1 MKMEKS
7 SGRVIPLSELPIG
20 SAGVVVGFLDA
31 MRGVKKFAN
40 AGMVPGAE
48 LFMQSHAPL
57 GSLLRVKILDCS
69 LALHKNEGR
78 CIMVQVG

>member
-1 MKMEKS
+1 MKKFTGQVM
-7 SGRVIPLSELPIG
+7 PLTELPVG
-20 SAGVVVGFLDA
+20 SAGVVVGLQES
-31 MRGVKKFAN
+31 MRGVKKFAD

-57 GSLLRVKILDCS
+57 GSLLRIKLLGCS

-78 CIMVQVG
+78 YIMVRVN

>member
-1 MKMEKS
+1 MKKFTGQVM
-7 SGRVIPLSELPIG
+7 PLTELPVG
-20 SAGVVVGFLDA
+20 SAGVVVGLQES
-31 MRGVKKFAN
+31 MRGVKKFAD

-57 GSLLRVKILDCS
+57 GSLLRIKLLGCS

-78 CIMVQVG
+78 CIMVRVN

>member
-1 MKMEKS
+1 MKKCTGQVM
-7 SGRVIPLSELPIG
+7 PLTELPVG
-20 SAGVVVGFLDA
+20 SAGVVVGLQET
-31 MRGVKKFAN
+31 MRGVKKFAD

-57 GSLLRVKILDCS
+57 GSLLRIKLLGCS

-78 CIMVQVG
+78 CIMVRMN

>member
-1 MKMEKS
+1 MKKS
-7 SGRVIPLSELPIG
+7 TGQVMPLTELPVG
-20 SAGVVVGFLDA
+20 SAGVVVGLQET
-31 MRGVKKFAN
+31 MRGVKKFAD

-57 GSLLRVKILDCS
+57 GSLLRIKLLGCS

-78 CIMVQVG
+78 CIMVRVN

>member
-1 MKMEKS
+1 MKKCTGQVM
-7 SGRVIPLSELPIG
+7 PLAELPVG
-20 SAGVVVGFLDA
+20 SAGVVVGLQES
-31 MRGVKKFAN
+31 MRGVKKFAD

-57 GSLLRVKILDCS
+57 GSLLRIKLLGCS

-78 CIMVQVG
+78 CIMVRVN

>member
-1 MKMEKS
+1 MKKFTGQVM
-7 SGRVIPLSELPIG
+7 PLTELPVG
-20 SAGVVVGFLDA
+20 SAGVVVGLQES
-31 MRGVKKFAN
+31 MRGVKKFAD

-57 GSLLRVKILDCS
+57 GGLLRIKLLGCS

-78 CIMVQVG
+78 CIMVRVN

>member
-1 MKMEKS
+1 MKKFTGQVM
-7 SGRVIPLSELPIG
+7 PLTELPVG
-20 SAGVVVGFLDA
+20 SAGVVVGLQES
-31 MRGVKKFAN
+31 MRGVKKFAD

-57 GSLLRVKILDCS
+57 GSLLRVKLLGCS

-78 CIMVQVG
+78 CIMVRMN

>member
-1 MKMEKS
+1 MKKS
-7 SGRVIPLSELPIG
+7 TGQVMPLTELPVG
-20 SAGVVVGFLDA
+20 SGGVVVGLQES
-31 MRGVKKFAN
+31 MRGVKKFAD

-57 GSLLRVKILDCS
+57 GSLLRVKLLGCS

-78 CIMVQVG
+78 CIMVRMN

>member
-1 MKMEKS
+1 MKKCTGQVM
-7 SGRVIPLSELPIG
+7 PLTELPVG
-20 SAGVVVGFLDA
+20 SAGVVVGLQET
-31 MRGVKKFAN
+31 MRGVKKFAD

-57 GSLLRVKILDCS
+57 GSLLRIKLLGCS

-78 CIMVQVG
+78 CIMVRVN

>member
-1 MKMEKS
+1 MKKS
-7 SGRVIPLSELPIG
+7 TGQVMPLTELPVG
-20 SAGVVVGFLDA
+20 SAGVVVGLQES
-31 MRGVKKFAN
+31 MRGVKKFAD

-57 GSLLRVKILDCS
+57 GSLLRIKLLGCS

-78 CIMVQVG
+78 CIMVRMN

>member
-1 MKMEKS
+1 MKKCTGQVM
-7 SGRVIPLSELPIG
+7 PLTELPVG
-20 SAGVVVGFLDA
+20 SAGVVVGLQES
-31 MRGVKKFAN
+31 MRGVKKFAD

-57 GSLLRVKILDCS
+57 GSLLRIKLLGCS

-78 CIMVQVG
+78 CIMVRVN